1 LDNINSLT
9 FSQACE
15 NNKQP
20 ILDKLAEPL
29 AQCCSVLEVGSGTG
43 QHAVHFSRHLP
54 HLVWQPSDRSSKLS
68 SLLPRLKVQGP
79 SNCKHPIALDID
91 DTWPLMM
98 FDAIYTANTLHIVSE
113 KQVSHFFKQTGSIM
127 PKGGQLFIYG
137 PFKYNGDFTSA
148 SNQAF
153 DLCLKSVD
161 EKRGIRDFEKV
172 RQLAHDR
179 GLSLVKDHSLPANNQ
194 LLHWVKT

>member
-1 LDNINSLT
+1 MDSLT

-20 ILDKLAEPL
+20 ILDKLTEPL
-29 AQCCSVLEVGSGTG
+29 AQCDSVLEIGSGTG

-54 HLVWQPSDRSSKLS
+54 HLVWQPSDRSSTLS
-68 SLLPRLKVQGP
+68 SLLHRIKVEGP
-79 SNCKHPIALDID
+79 SNCQYPIALDID

-113 KQVSHFFKQTGSIM
+113 KQVSHFFKQIGRVV

-153 DLCLKSVD
+153 DLSLKSVD

-172 RQLAHDR
+172 RQLAQDR
-179 GLSLVKDHSLPANNQ
+179 GFSLVKDHSLPANNQ
-194 LLHWVKT
+194 LLHWIKN